1 MRGTQTGVSGRRFTR
16 SRWTDIAIS
25 ALLVLGSLE
34 VIGSSLRRIMFSLP
48 WTTTVLQLAGGILLL
63 VVAVLMP
70 TRLRKSRVATWLVI
84 VLALLALAWM
94 ASYFLE
100 HSLILGFVGLTAWV
114 VAASVATVIYLTKAR
129 RVKNGAG

>member
-1 MRGTQTGVSGRRFTR
+1 
-16 SRWTDIAIS
+16 
-25 ALLVLGSLE
+25 
-34 VIGSSLRRIMFSLP
+34 MFSLP